1 MFPQMA
7 LFIAESAYDLFQ
19 ACAPGGVCSFLSG
32 IAVWTSTLWTRLS
45 LTFLFPPLTKVLIAF
60 HGGKTGDPELFLQGC
75 QFSSCLQKADGICIA
90 QHRRADGRPGEPR
103 PLAQPLKQEGETVLG
118 QRMPPPGS

>member
-60 HGGKTGDPELFLQGC
+60 HGGKTGDPELFLVRGC
-75 QFSSCLQKADGICIA
+75 RRSVSKSRSCASGTAGSQVGL
-90 QHRRADGRPGEPR
+90 RRA
-103 PLAQPLKQEGETVLG
+103 
-118 QRMPPPGS
+118 